1 LRSCKDFCPSLGFV
15 LGRREACFE
24 LLGFDFILD
33 EEQRLEDSQDIDL
46 ASFGMATELANGFG
60 LILEGVSGE
69 VSPVHCVWVWVKWA
83 GSSS

>member
-1 LRSCKDFCPSLGFV
+1 MFW
-15 LGRREACFE
+15 GRREACFE

-46 ASFGMATELANGFG
+46 ASFGMASELANGFG